1 MTKVALQGISLCYTA
16 VTITKIPQMT
26 KKFRGADFL
35 FNFQVLYVPPG
46 IMWKPFKDFKARKI
60 YFPK

>member
-1 MTKVALQGISLCYTA
+1 MTKVALQGISLCYTV

-35 FNFQVLYVPPG
+35 FNFQVLYVPPE
-46 IMWKPFKDFKARKI
+46 IMWKAFKAWG
-60 YFPK
+60 

>member
-35 FNFQVLYVPPG
+35 FNVQVLYIPPE
-46 IMWKPFKDFKARKI
+46 ITWKAFKAWG
-60 YFPK
+60 